1 MRRTTLT
8 NALNFFS
15 AVRSRNGTTPPTD
28 AGRGHA
34 ARDACLATGP
44 PARSMRRAAA
54 YLPRPK
60 RFSPLGAEWEHGTRQ
75 ERPPPRP
82 SVGLLP
88 ACSPPRVPSSG
99 RGPPRASKNAR
110 ASAGLPKTRG
120 PWAFTNEIGEIQP
133 SYGSILTNDS
143 HLFTKPRIDSARCAL
158 ESDNM
163 YHRPR
168 SLITCIAPS
177 PHVSTKNISTLF
189 DTPSS
194 LPATTPRA
202 SRA

>member
-1 MRRTTLT
+1 MRRPI
-8 NALNFFS
+8 NEWQAQSRPDVRVKCERRERALHLGVSDKSGWRTRGNSLCQVCARHRPTRVSSALDFFS

-75 ERPPPRP
+75 KRPPPRP
-82 SVGLLP
+82 GVGLLP

-99 RGPPRASKNAR
+99 RGPPRAFKKREGPGPLRTKSEKSNR
-110 ASAGLPKTRG
+110 AT
-120 PWAFTNEIGEIQP
+120 
-133 SYGSILTNDS
+133 
-143 HLFTKPRIDSARCAL
+143 AL
-158 ESDNM
+158 
-163 YHRPR
+163 Y
-168 SLITCIAPS
+168 
-177 PHVSTKNISTLF
+177 
-189 DTPSS
+189 
-194 LPATTPRA
+194 
-202 SRA
+202 

>member
-1 MRRTTLT
+1 MARR
-8 NALNFFS
+8 ALVGRVYSYELEKLFS

-82 SVGLLP
+82 GVGLLP

-99 RGPPRASKNAR
+99 RGPPRARENAR
-110 ASAGLPKTRG
+110 
-120 PWAFTNEIGEIQP
+120 WAPAPELGEIQP

-158 ESDNM
+158 ESDDM

>member
-1 MRRTTLT
+1 MVWPLRRHCRSVLDGNVRSTFRP
-8 NALNFFS
+8 ALRATISIRCCLHLFDSRLPLSSITALVANFELWSQIYLFS

-99 RGPPRASKNAR
+99 RGPPRARENAR
-110 ASAGLPKTRG
+110 
-120 PWAFTNEIGEIQP
+120 WAPAPELGEIQ
-133 SYGSILTNDS
+133 SSCGSIFILTKDS
-143 HLFTKPRIDSARCAL
+143 HLFNASS
-158 ESDNM
+158 SD
-163 YHRPR
+163 P
-168 SLITCIAPS
+168 
-177 PHVSTKNISTLF
+177 
-189 DTPSS
+189 
-194 LPATTPRA
+194 
-202 SRA
+202 

>member
-1 MRRTTLT
+1 MVSRPLRMTL
-8 NALNFFS
+8 AAASDS
-15 AVRSRNGTTPPTD
+15 AKACARAPLTHDAPPTRP
-28 AGRGHA
+28 AYG
-34 ARDACLATGP
+34 LAQ
-44 PARSMRRAAA
+44 RRAPASLASRLHTAPRFAQPLACMLAA
-54 YLPRPK
+54 P
-60 RFSPLGAEWEHGTRQ
+60 H
-75 ERPPPRP
+75 
-82 SVGLLP
+82 SVLWT
-88 ACSPPRVPSSG
+88 
-99 RGPPRASKNAR
+99 R
-110 ASAGLPKTRG
+110 ASAGRRKREVGSGPGTRRN
-120 PWAFTNEIGEIQP
+120 PS

-143 HLFTKPRIDSARCAL
+143 HLFTKPRIDSARCAP